1 MAGSPFSHRPLA
13 DDVRRVIGNRRWF
26 QRAASLDP
34 RFPKRTEP
42 KAVTPARPI
51 PAASSATVR
60 GLAAEHLIAVE
71 RWVLWLSAALILG
84 SLVTRNPRTEL
95 GALCGAGM
103 SLLNARLLSALGRWA
118 NRGGPET
125 ARRRLSLVLVLFQL
139 KLGLLAAL
147 IYLTVRYLPVAP
159 LWLLL
164 GLSLLPLGILIRAIE
179 HRPSSATASPSAE
192 AASEEGERAM
202 HNHG

>member
-1 MAGSPFSHRPLA
+1 M
-13 DDVRRVIGNRRWF
+13 
-26 QRAASLDP
+26 
-34 RFPKRTEP
+34 
-42 KAVTPARPI
+42 
-51 PAASSATVR
+51 
-60 GLAAEHLIAVE
+60 
-71 RWVLWLSAALILG
+71 LWLSAALVLG
-84 SLVTRNPRTEL
+84 SLATQNPRTEL

-103 SLLNARLLSALGRWA
+103 SLLNARLLLALGRWA

-179 HRPSSATASPSAE
+179 HRPSSTAASPSSE
-192 AASEEGERAM
+192 AASEKGERAM